1 MQIITFRGL
10 LCALI
15 LPVTLSIGG
24 YALGQDHKSFLEYSK
39 NASANPSSVPLIA
52 PDGTKYTLRL
62 IPENDVGH
70 HVVVLDVS
78 LSRSNG
84 KESKSNLL
92 EPQGRWH
99 GYQPYI
105 FAASDFAQGG
115 NGSQGQNS
123 RTIDLPALGM
133 QIEIAVTEVK
143 VDPTPPSSS
152 SKELPYQFT
161 DLALEI
167 TTKSLPRQSS
177 EKHPGK

>member
-1 MQIITFRGL
+1 MQITILRGL

-15 LPVTLSIGG
+15 FPLTLSVGG
-24 YALGQDHKSFLEYSK
+24 HALGQDHKSSLEYSK
-39 NASANPSSVPLIA
+39 NSSAYPRSVPLIA

-62 IPENDVGH
+62 IPGDDVGH

-92 EPQGRWH
+92 EPHGTWH

-105 FAASDFAQGG
+105 FVASDFAQTG
-115 NGSQGQNS
+115 NSSQGQNT

-133 QIEIAVTEVK
+133 QVEIAVTRVK

-161 DLALEI
+161 DLSLEI
-167 TTKSLPRQSS
+167 TTKNLPRQSS
-177 EKHPGK
+177 EKHLGK